1 LTRGEKCS
9 IIKPIRWDPINSV
22 ISVFFGV
29 VNAYIRIIMTQID
42 YAKKGEIT
50 PLMKVVAE
58 EERLSP
64 EYIRNGVASGI
75 IVIPSNSKNHSTKYI
90 GIGKGLRTKVNANI
104 GTSPDVVDIEGEI
117 RKAHIAE
124 KYGADTIM
132 DLSTGGSLSLI
143 RRKIKEAFSGPLGT
157 VPIYEIACRKAEMK
171 IDFREAKEDE
181 ILDIIEEHA
190 KDGVDFVTVH
200 CGVTKCVIDTLKSQ
214 GRIMDIVSRGGA
226 ILAAWMEYNKKENPL
241 YSHFGKVLDIAREY
255 DLTLSLGDGLR
266 PGSIIDSTDRP
277 QIEELIVLG
286 ELRDRALEAGVQ
298 VMIEGPGHIPIHE
311 VKMNVEIE
319 KSICKGAPFYVLGPI
334 VTDIAPGYDHITSA
348 IGGALAAAYGADFL
362 CYVTP
367 AEHIGLPTEDDV
379 KEGVIAT
386 RIAAHAGDIAKG
398 LSGALDIDK
407 EISTARR
414 RLDWKK
420 QRKLAINPEKI
431 AAEKGV
437 GTCTMC
443 GNYCAIKIIEQ
454 YVTSETGKKQKPEI
468 NQKSKIH
475 RSM

>member
-1 LTRGEKCS
+1 MLTINQIENAKRGKIS
-9 IIKPIRWDPINSV
+9 PI
-22 ISVFFGV
+22 
-29 VNAYIRIIMTQID
+29 
-42 YAKKGEIT
+42 
-50 PLMKVVAE
+50 MKMIAE
-58 EERLSP
+58 EEGLSS
-64 EYIRNGVASGI
+64 EYIREGVSNGI
-75 IVIPSNSKNHSTKYI
+75 IVIPSNSKNHPTKYI

-104 GTSPDVVDIEGEI
+104 GTSPDVIDTGGEI

-132 DLSTGGSLSLI
+132 DLSTGGNLSHI

-157 VPIYEIACRKAEMK
+157 VPIYEIACRKAEMR
-171 IDFREAKEDE
+171 IDFRKTGEDE
-181 ILDIIEEHA
+181 IIDIVEEHA
-190 KDGVDFVTVH
+190 RDGVDFVTVH
-200 CGVTKCVIDTLKSQ
+200 CGVTRRVINTLKSQ

-241 YSHFGKVLDIAREY
+241 YSHFDKVLDIAREY

-286 ELRDRALEAGVQ
+286 ELRDRALDAGVQ

-398 LSGALDIDK
+398 LSGVLDIDK

-414 RLDWKK
+414 KLDWKK

-431 AAEKGV
+431 SAEKGV

-454 YVTSETGKKQKPEI
+454 YVTSKTGKNTKETD
-468 NQKSKIH
+468 
-475 RSM
+475 

>member
-1 LTRGEKCS
+1 
-9 IIKPIRWDPINSV
+9 
-22 ISVFFGV
+22 
-29 VNAYIRIIMTQID
+29 
-42 YAKKGEIT
+42 
-50 PLMKVVAE
+50 

-64 EYIRNGVASGI
+64 EYIRNGVASGT
-75 IVIPSNSKNHSTKYI
+75 IVIPSNSKNHPTKYI

-124 KYGADTIM
+124 NYGADTIM
-132 DLSTGGSLSLI
+132 DLSTGGNLSHI

-157 VPIYEIACRKAEMK
+157 VPIYEIACRKAEMQ
-171 IDFREAKEDE
+171 IDFRKAGEDE
-181 ILDIIEEHA
+181 IIDIVEEHA
-190 KDGVDFVTVH
+190 RDGVDFVTVH

-241 YSHFGKVLDIAREY
+241 YLHFDKVLDIAREY

-420 QRKLAINPEKI
+420 QRKLAINPGKI

-443 GNYCAIKIIEQ
+443 GNYCAIKIIEE
-454 YVTSETGKKQKPEI
+454 YVTSETGKKQKP
-468 NQKSKIH
+468 Q
-475 RSM
+475 R

>member
-1 LTRGEKCS
+1 M
-9 IIKPIRWDPINSV
+9 
-22 ISVFFGV
+22 
-29 VNAYIRIIMTQID
+29 IIMTQID

-50 PLMKVVAE
+50 RLMKVVAE

-64 EYIRNGVASGI
+64 EYIRNGVASGT
-75 IVIPSNSKNHSTKYI
+75 IVIPSNSKNHSMKYI

-132 DLSTGGSLSLI
+132 DLSTGGNLFHI

-157 VPIYEIACRKAEMK
+157 VPIYEIACRKAEMQ
-171 IDFREAKEDE
+171 IDFRKAGEDE
-181 ILDIIEEHA
+181 IIDIVEEHA
-190 KDGVDFVTVH
+190 RDGVDFVTVH

-241 YSHFGKVLDIAREY
+241 YSHFDKVLDIAREY

-286 ELRDRALEAGVQ
+286 ELRNRALEAGVQ

-348 IGGALAAAYGADFL
+348 IGGALAATYGADFL

-367 AEHIGLPTEDDV
+367 AEHVGLPTEDDV

-420 QRKLAINPEKI
+420 QRKLAINPKKI
-431 AAEKGV
+431 PAKKGIE
-437 GTCTMC
+437 TCTMC
-443 GNYCAIKIIEQ
+443 GDYCAIKIIEQ
-454 YVTSETGKKQKPEI
+454 YVTSKTGKNTKKQTKDRRHKTTDKKVAGL
-468 NQKSKIH
+468 KSTVSLFDI
-475 RSM
+475 